1 MSSSGSYHG
10 GGTVLRIGF
19 CSAGLRR
26 SSKTSSPASPGKNR
40 PILTPKYQSLSGKQR
55 NFIHEAAAA
64 VFHKTPVKIP
74 DGLRAEIEK
83 HGSIGKWIA
92 ADVVRLCAYT
102 SELKLLTEG
111 PKPSRRKRR
120 RSAPQ
125 V

>member
-1 MSSSGSYHG
+1 MSGSGSYHG

-26 SSKTSSPASPGKNR
+26 SSKAKLPVSPGKNR
-40 PILTPKYQSLSGKQR
+40 PSLKYQSLSGRQR

-92 ADVVRLCAYT
+92 ADVVRLCTYT
-102 SELKLLTEG
+102 SELKLLADG
-111 PKPSRRKRR
+111 PKLSQRR
-120 RSAPQ
+120 RARSALQ
-125 V
+125 T